1 MGSEQMLGDQP
12 PCDVTM
18 GFCVE
23 ELREGYSRWTWT
35 IRDARFDNPI
45 GRVLGGFIAV
55 FADELMGSCMVS
67 TLKEGESFTT
77 AELKINFM
85 RPVFKETLTGEGFVT
100 KRGRNIA
107 FLEAKI
113 VNGEGKLVSTS
124 TSTVVIFP
132 SEEGAQRPPQA

>member
-1 MGSEQMLGDQP
+1 VGSEQMMGNAP

-23 ELREGYSRWTWT
+23 ELREGYARWTWT
-35 IRDARFDNPI
+35 IRDDRFDNPI

-100 KRGRNIA
+100 KRGRNIG

-113 VNGEGKLVSTS
+113 VNSEGKLVSTA
-124 TSTVVIFP
+124 TSTVVIIT
-132 SEEGAQRPPQA
+132 SEQAVERPPQG